1 MSIRHVVKTVA
12 ACSAATLCGAAFVL
26 VVGAGPA
33 GASLVST
40 DGNTTLS
47 TQGTVTPGTPY
58 SSGQTITVSGIAN
71 SVLSNANLAAN
82 KVPGQYTLVGGNP
95 VPSGATGDFYIEEC
109 TDPGGSIGSIAS
121 SASGC
126 ESATDDFTVSKT
138 NDGSFTDSS
147 YTVFDLPDPGT
158 LGSATMSGK
167 CDVAPNQCVLG
178 IFATNPQSGS
188 GFSYPHLFSAPF
200 QVDQQADFGSGF
212 ETGINP
218 GDGTPEVSLAI
229 GLPLA
234 ALAVFGGWTIRNRR
248 RHKQEQVA

>member
-1 MSIRHVVKTVA
+1 MSLTA
-12 ACSAATLCGAAFVL
+12 LLAATLAVIALIGVTPGGAATL
-26 VVGAGPA
+26 TSSDGIT
-33 GASLVST
+33 SLT
-40 DGNTTLS
+40 

-95 VPSGATGDFYIEEC
+95 VASGATGNFYIEEC
-109 TDPGGSIGSIAS
+109 TDPGGTIGTLPT